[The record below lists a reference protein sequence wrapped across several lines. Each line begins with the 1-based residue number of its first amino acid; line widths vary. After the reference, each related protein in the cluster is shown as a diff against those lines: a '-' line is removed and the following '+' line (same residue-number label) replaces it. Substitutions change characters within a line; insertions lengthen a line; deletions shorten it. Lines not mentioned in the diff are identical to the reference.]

1 MGDGILIGDSE
12 TNFPFS
18 TINWTITQV
27 PAYGNSRHTVSI
39 FAVPERV
46 ARRHIYQFKSNYTS
60 DRCYRATTTELSV
73 GMRSYVYLLP
83 QRYLKHSKFEDSE
96 AHFEYEFLPC
106 QNKRN
111 ALPPRTYQFQS
122 REYFSDYIDGERES
136 ENRAVGC
143 NCMLTADQIEEK
155 CPKNNR
161 KCVEKLKK
169 DVGCTENCLQPGHN
183 NFTSDTSSYN
193 FFSIYV
199 PKNTMV
205 RYHIDVEM
213 YFYNHTMLGKYY
225 ICTIRGTDACP
236 FQTSG
241 YMNNLPFKQKER
253 HLIIAYV
260 HPTSL
265 PGFFTTRLLV
275 EAKVQVDYIT
285 TIAFLCACVVF
296 FIIKR
301 CLQGTFGCFKNCLQF

>member
-1 MGDGILIGDSE
+1 MRYVYVPRGPSAGYMRMRKSHLSRGAEVGGREAATAMSGSTSEGKGTIQTKEMDRQTNCNPTTGNERQRGGFSTSNLLLVATIVTVLLASLAPTVKESLLSVVDSFTYMEAYMGDGILIGDSE

-18 TINWTITQV
+18 TVNWTITQ
-27 PAYGNSRHTVSI
+27 
-39 FAVPERV
+39 
-46 ARRHIYQFKSNYTS
+46 
-60 DRCYRATTTELSV
+60 
-73 GMRSYVYLLP
+73 
-83 QRYLKHSKFEDSE
+83 
-96 AHFEYEFLPC
+96 
-106 QNKRN
+106 
-111 ALPPRTYQFQS
+111 
-122 REYFSDYIDGERES
+122 
-136 ENRAVGC
+136 
-143 NCMLTADQIEEK
+143 
-155 CPKNNR
+155 
-161 KCVEKLKK
+161 
-169 DVGCTENCLQPGHN
+169 
-183 NFTSDTSSYN
+183 
-193 FFSIYV
+193 V

-205 RYHIDVEM
+205 RYHINVEM

-275 EAKVQVDYIT
+275 EAKMQVDYIT

-296 FIIKR
+296 FIIKH
-301 CLQGTFGCFKNCLQF
+301 CLQGTFGCCKMLYS